1 MDKRYSMNTASTN
14 TASTNTASTNTAS
27 TLYQR
32 IGQFYDNSSSLW
44 EAVWG
49 EHMHHGYYGLPGN
62 PTSIL
67 RKDRYQA
74 QIDLIEA
81 LLSWGQVQRTHTILD
96 AGCGIGGSTLYLAQK
111 FAATAVGITLS
122 PKQAQRATERAEE
135 QAIPLTTIDALH
147 NTQEANHQGAQEGAQ
162 AGAQVLFQVE
172 NALQTPF
179 ADNTFDLI
187 WTLESGE
194 HMPDKRL
201 FLQECYRQLKPGGT
215 LLLATWC
222 HRPTDSL
229 AGSLTASEQSLLR
242 SIYDIYCL
250 PYVISLPEYVE
261 IAQSLNFQHIRSAD
275 WSEAVAPFWPA
286 VIRSAL
292 EPAVLL
298 KILGSGWSMV
308 QNAIALNLMDTGFK
322 QGLIRYGLLCGQK

>member
-1 MDKRYSMNTASTN
+1 MNVS
-14 TASTNTASTNTAS
+14 S

-62 PTSIL
+62 PTSLL

-74 QIDLIEA
+74 QIDLIEE
-81 LLSWGQVQRTHTILD
+81 LLSWGQVQQAQTILD
-96 AGCGIGGSTLYLAQK
+96 AGCGIGGSTLYLANK

-122 PKQAQRATERAEE
+122 PKQAQRGGERAQE
-135 QAIPLTTIDALH
+135 QSIPLTTANALKAEH
-147 NTQEANHQGAQEGAQ
+147 TH
-162 AGAQVLFQVE
+162 GAQVVFQVE

-179 ADNTFDLI
+179 ADNTFDLV

-215 LLLATWC
+215 LLMATWC
-222 HRPTDSL
+222 HRSTDSL
-229 AGSLTASEQSLLR
+229 AGPLTASEQAILR
-242 SIYDIYCL
+242 SIYEVYCL
-250 PYVISLPEYVE
+250 PYVISLPEYVD
-261 IAQSLNFQHIRSAD
+261 IAQSLNFRHIRSAD

-286 VIRSAL
+286 VIQSAL
-292 EPAVLL
+292 EPAVLV
-298 KILGSGWSMV
+298 KILSAGWSMV
-308 QNAIALNLMDTGFK
+308 QNAVALNLMDTGFK
-322 QGLIRYGLLCGQK
+322 QGLIRYGLLCAQK